1 MKFENMV
8 AKHAMCFRFL
18 NLIGA
23 AAEDFLKKFQQVT
36 TYFGLPFLCG
46 IEFEV
51 VFTTGHVTE

>member
-18 NLIGA
+18 NLIGSA
-23 AAEDFLKKFQQVT
+23 PEDFLKKFQQVT

-51 VFTTGHVTE
+51 VFTTPS